1 MKLLSTNRFTY
12 DKSTKEFVAEIS
24 ELGSNVFNRV
34 YPDSCDVGFALV
46 SHVTGK
52 ETDWVVQT
60 EQRDPDGDILFWSL
74 LPTSNSLRANPQ
86 LAGVTVTVMND

>member
-12 DKSTKEFVAEIS
+12 DKYTKEFVAEIS
-24 ELGSNVFNRV
+24 ELGGDVFGRV
-34 YPDSCDVGFALV
+34 YPDACDLGFTLV

-52 ETDWVVQT
+52 ETDWVVQELT
-60 EQRDPDGDILFWSL
+60 RDPDGDILFWSL